1 MTEQGMGE
9 PCGLERPLQLLQQLQ
24 ELTRQQATTYQT
36 LRTDHERLQRAVEE
50 AVTRMTA
57 MVSGARASRAELQAI
72 IDTLRAAQA
81 GIAAGPDGDP
91 GPTSPSTEAPP
102 KP

>member
-1 MTEQGMGE
+1 MGE
-9 PCGLERPLQLLQQLQ
+9 LFGLERQLQLLQQLQ

-36 LRTDHERLQRAVEE
+36 LLTDHERLQRAVRE

-72 IDTLRAAQA
+72 IDTLQAAQS
-81 GIAAGPDGDP
+81 GPVATGPAGDP
-91 GPTSPSTEAPP
+91 GLTPPSTETPP
-102 KP
+102 EP